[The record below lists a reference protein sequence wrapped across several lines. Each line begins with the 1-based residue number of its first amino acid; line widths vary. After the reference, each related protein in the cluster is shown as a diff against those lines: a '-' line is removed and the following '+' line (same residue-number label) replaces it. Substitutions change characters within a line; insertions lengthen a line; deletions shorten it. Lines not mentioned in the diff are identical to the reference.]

1 SSRMPGSR
9 NHPECGITPPDTSIL
24 YHLLPRFPLSS
35 IARQGFT
42 GNQRSSATRQGHRR
56 RDSEGRRASSSLRT
70 TRSLNTCLFSHLS
83 TGVTLGIDVRSLSID
98 AQSLASCRCIL
109 EHILANPGIPVAAS
123 DSPACAESCSD
134 RIIGIETWRTFLEN
148 HVKQLVSV
156 DFFVVPTVS
165 FRILYVFLVLSHERR
180 RVVHFNVTEHPTAE
194 WTAAQLMQA
203 FPWDTAPRYLLR
215 DRDRVYGEAFRTL
228 AAEMEITE
236 VLTAPRSPWQ
246 SPYVERLIGSIRR
259 ECLDHVV
266 VMNESSLR
274 REMACYLDYYHGS
287 RSHLSLGKD
296 SPDGRAVEPP
306 ERGRIVAVP
315 KVGGLHHRYERRA
328 V

>member
-1 SSRMPGSR
+1 
-9 NHPECGITPPDTSIL
+9 
-24 YHLLPRFPLSS
+24 
-35 IARQGFT
+35 
-42 GNQRSSATRQGHRR
+42 
-56 RDSEGRRASSSLRT
+56 
-70 TRSLNTCLFSHLS
+70 
-83 TGVTLGIDVRSLSID
+83 
-98 AQSLASCRCIL
+98 
-109 EHILANPGIPVAAS
+109 
-123 DSPACAESCSD
+123 
-134 RIIGIETWRTFLEN
+134 
-148 HVKQLVSV
+148 
-156 DFFVVPTVS
+156 VVPTVS

-180 RVVHFNVTEHPTAE
+180 RVWHFNVTEHPTAE
-194 WTAAQLMQA
+194 WTAGQLMQA
-203 FPWDTAPRYLLR
+203 FPWDTAPRYMLR

-287 RSHLSLGKD
+287 RSHLSIGKD

-315 KVGGLHHRYERRA
+315 KVAGFTIDTNAEPHKLSGSCPLNHCDNFSFHGTAPRHSQPDELRA
-328 V
+328 IGFR